1 MKEKLEKLKR
11 IAIVS
16 LIAIIILAIFVVPA
30 IAISIVAGAQ
40 FVAPNPTS
48 ALPIT
53 SNLKF
58 GITHPFQ
65 TIGIL
70 KSTPASFA
78 VYIKSVR
85 ILLYIMIV
93 FALFMLFKKEEEVDP
108 WENKEHASS
117 RWSKDGEQYS
127 ILSKTDGILLAKDN
141 YLPVDKPGNINVMVV
156 GGSGTGKSAAF
167 VRPNVI
173 PLLGSYVFTDPKG
186 ELYDDTAGYFEAN
199 GYEIKVLN
207 LMNPNK
213 SDGFNPLMNIRD
225 VDDDLDIVTGTIFEG
240 QGGPT
245 GGDQYWD
252 QMAER
257 MLKALILFLIEG
269 RPVEERNLASCAN
282 LVRLANNNGS
292 FNIVSDLMKVLPD
305 GSRARKS
312 YEDVQI
318 ATDKAYSSILST
330 LQSKLGKFDSPAIAA
345 LTATNT
351 IEFKDIAEKKTAL
364 YVISP
369 DSHSTYNF
377 LLTIF
382 YSQMIQQLYYYADN
396 NGGELKIPLYF
407 FLDEFANI
415 GQIPD
420 FDKKISTSRSRKINF
435 NVIVQNLDQLE
446 AIYPDSFETILANC
460 DTHLYLGSNSQKTS
474 EYFSKALGEVNIV
487 QESISVST
495 SKNTKGDEKG
505 GTNESVSKN
514 KFSRPLMTPDELK
527 RLPKENCIILEKG
540 LFPIFAE
547 KAFYSSD
554 PKSKELMKYKANH
567 NEYEVD
573 RGPWREF
580 DINRKGNASQKNERL
595 EKTLEKFDDKEKDIL
610 GMNTEKKNTVE
621 SLGIEDLLNPK
632 PKKGI
637 ADIQVDKEEKKKE
650 IKKDSKIKPIVFEE
664 ESFEENNNNNLNN
677 KKIIKTRNREVG
689 NYVPPR
695 GTIDDLLEED
705 IDFGSEENS
714 VENIQKK
721 KENEID
727 PRKNLDFDVAREIEK
742 KFDELFGFLDFSNDN
757 REKE

>member
-16 LIAIIILAIFVVPA
+16 LIAMVILSIFVIPA

-40 FVAPNPTS
+40 YVAPNPTS

-58 GITHPFQ
+58 GITHPFK

-70 KSTPASFA
+70 KATPQGLA
-78 VYIKSVR
+78 VYIRSIR
-85 ILLYIMIV
+85 ILFYLMLV
-93 FALFMLFKKEEEVDP
+93 FAIFMLLKKEEEIDP

-117 RWSKDGEQYS
+117 RWSKQGEQYS

-156 GGSGTGKSAAF
+156 GGSGSGKSAAF
-167 VRPNVI
+167 VKPNVI

-213 SDGFNPLMNIRD
+213 SDGFNPLMNIRN
-225 VDDDLDIVTGTIFEG
+225 VDTDLDIVTSTIFTG
-240 QGGPT
+240 QGGTT
-245 GGDQYWD
+245 GSDPYWD
-252 QMAER
+252 NMAEK

-305 GSRARKS
+305 GSMARKS

-330 LQSKLGKFDSPAIAA
+330 LQSKLGKFDSSAIAA

-351 IEFKDIAEKKTAL
+351 IEFKDISEKKTAL

-369 DSHSTYNF
+369 DSHSTYDF

-382 YSQMIQQLYYYADN
+382 FSQMIQQLYDHADK
-396 NGGELKIPLYF
+396 NGGKLNIPVYF

-435 NVIVQNLDQLE
+435 NVIIQNLDQLE

-527 RLPKENCIILEKG
+527 RLPNDNCIILEKG
-540 LFPIFAE
+540 LFPILAE
-547 KAFYSSD
+547 KAFYFNDS
-554 PKSKELMKYKANH
+554 KSKELMKYKAHH

-573 RGPWREF
+573 RGLWREF
-580 DINRKGNASQKNERL
+580 DVNRKGNASQKNERL

-621 SLGIEDLLNPK
+621 SLGIEDLFNSK
-632 PKKGI
+632 PKRKI
-637 ADIQVDKEEKKKE
+637 TDIKIGKEEKKKE
-650 IKKDSKIKPIVFEE
+650 SKIKPIVFEE
-664 ESFEENNNNNLNN
+664 EAFEENNNNNFNSTN
-677 KKIIKTRNREVG
+677 IIKTRNREVG

-705 IDFGSEENS
+705 IDFGSEENT
-714 VENIQKK
+714 EKK

-727 PRKNLDFDVAREIEK
+727 PRKNLDFDVAKEIEK
-742 KFDELFGFLDFSNDN
+742 KFDELFGFLDFSNDS

>member
-16 LIAIIILAIFVVPA
+16 LIAMVILSIFVIPA

-40 FVAPNPTS
+40 YVAPNPTS

-58 GITHPFQ
+58 GITHPFK

-70 KSTPASFA
+70 KATPQGLA
-78 VYIKSVR
+78 VYIRSIR
-85 ILLYIMIV
+85 ILFYLMLV
-93 FALFMLFKKEEEVDP
+93 FAIFMLLKKEEEIDP

-117 RWSKDGEQYS
+117 RWSKQGEQYS

-156 GGSGTGKSAAF
+156 GGSGSGKSAAF
-167 VRPNVI
+167 VKPNVI

-213 SDGFNPLMNIRD
+213 SDGFNPLMNIRN
-225 VDDDLDIVTGTIFEG
+225 VDTDLDIVTSTIFTG
-240 QGGPT
+240 QGGTT
-245 GGDQYWD
+245 GSDPYWD
-252 QMAER
+252 NMAEK

-305 GSRARKS
+305 GSMARKS

-330 LQSKLGKFDSPAIAA
+330 LQSKLGKFDSSAIAA

-351 IEFKDIAEKKTAL
+351 IEFKDISEKKTAL

-369 DSHSTYNF
+369 DSHSTYDF

-382 YSQMIQQLYYYADN
+382 FSQMIQQLYDHADK
-396 NGGELKIPLYF
+396 NGGKLNIPVYF

-435 NVIVQNLDQLE
+435 NVIIQNLDQLE

-527 RLPKENCIILEKG
+527 RLPNDNCIILEKG
-540 LFPIFAE
+540 LFPILAE
-547 KAFYSSD
+547 KAFYFNDS
-554 PKSKELMKYKANH
+554 KSKELMKYKANH

-580 DINRKGNASQKNERL
+580 DVNKKGNASQKNERL
-595 EKTLEKFDDKEKDIL
+595 EKTLEKFDDIEKDIL

-621 SLGIEDLLNPK
+621 SLGIEDLFNSK
-632 PKKGI
+632 PKRKI
-637 ADIQVDKEEKKKE
+637 TDIKIGKEEKKKE
-650 IKKDSKIKPIVFEE
+650 SKIKPIVFEE
-664 ESFEENNNNNLNN
+664 EAFEENNNNFNSTN
-677 KKIIKTRNREVG
+677 IIKTKNREVG

-705 IDFGSEENS
+705 IDFGSEENT
-714 VENIQKK
+714 EKK

-727 PRKNLDFDVAREIEK
+727 PRKNLDFDVAKEIEK
-742 KFDELFGFLDFSNDN
+742 KFDELFGFLDFSNDS

>member
-16 LIAIIILAIFVVPA
+16 LIAMVILSIFVIPA

-40 FVAPNPTS
+40 YVAPNPTS

-58 GITHPFQ
+58 GITHPFK

-70 KSTPASFA
+70 KASPQGLA
-78 VYIKSVR
+78 VYIRSIR
-85 ILLYIMIV
+85 ILFYLMLV
-93 FALFMLFKKEEEVDP
+93 FAIFMLLKKEEEIDP

-117 RWSKDGEQYS
+117 RWSKEGEQYS

-141 YLPVDKPGNINVMVV
+141 YLPVDKPGNINVMVI
-156 GGSGTGKSAAF
+156 GGSGSGKSAAF
-167 VRPNVI
+167 VKPNVM

-186 ELYDDTAGYFEAN
+186 EIYSYSKGYFEAN

-207 LMNPNK
+207 LVNPNK
-213 SDGFNPLMNIRD
+213 SDGFNPLMNIRNID
-225 VDDDLDIVTGTIFEG
+225 TDLDIVTSTIFTG
-240 QGGPT
+240 QGGAT
-245 GGDQYWD
+245 GSDPYWD
-252 QMAER
+252 NMAEK

-282 LVRLANNNGS
+282 LVRLANNNGN
-292 FNIVSDLMKVLPD
+292 FNIVSDLMKVLPED
-305 GSRARKS
+305 SKARKS

-330 LQSKLGKFDSPAIAA
+330 LQSKLGKFDSSAIAA

-369 DSHSTYNF
+369 DSHSTF
-377 LLTIF
+377 DFILTIF
-382 YSQMIQQLYYYADN
+382 FSQMIQQLYDHADK
-396 NGGELKIPLYF
+396 NGGELKIPVYF

-435 NVIVQNLDQLE
+435 NVIIQNLDQLE
-446 AIYPDSFETILANC
+446 AIYPESFETILANC

-487 QESISVST
+487 QESVSVST

-527 RLPKENCIILEKG
+527 RLPNENCIILEKG
-540 LFPIFAE
+540 LFPVLAE
-547 KAFYSSD
+547 KAFFFKD
-554 PKSKELMKYKANH
+554 PKSKEVTKYKADH

-580 DINRKGNASQKNERL
+580 DVNRKGNASQKNERL

-621 SLGIEDLLNPK
+621 SLGIEDLFNSK
-632 PKKGI
+632 PKKEI
-637 ADIQVDKEEKKKE
+637 TDIKIGKEEKKKE
-650 IKKDSKIKPIVFEE
+650 TKIKPIVFEE
-664 ESFEENNNNNLNN
+664 ETFEENNNNINDT
-677 KKIIKTRNREVG
+677 KIIKTRNREVG

-705 IDFGSEENS
+705 IDFGSEENT
-714 VENIQKK
+714 EKK

-742 KFDELFGFLDFSNDN
+742 KFDELFGFLDFSEDN

>member
-16 LIAIIILAIFVVPA
+16 LIAMVILSIFVIPA

-40 FVAPNPTS
+40 YVAPNPTS

-58 GITHPFQ
+58 GITHPFK

-70 KSTPASFA
+70 KATPQGLA
-78 VYIKSVR
+78 VYIRSIR
-85 ILLYIMIV
+85 ILFYLMLV
-93 FALFMLFKKEEEVDP
+93 FAIFMLLKKEEETDP

-117 RWSKDGEQYS
+117 RWSKQGEQYS

-156 GGSGTGKSAAF
+156 GGSGSGKSAAF
-167 VRPNVI
+167 VKPNVI

-213 SDGFNPLMNIRD
+213 SDGFNPLMNIRN
-225 VDDDLDIVTGTIFEG
+225 VDTDLDIVTSTIFTG
-240 QGGPT
+240 QGGTT
-245 GGDQYWD
+245 GSDPYWD
-252 QMAER
+252 NMAEK

-305 GSRARKS
+305 GSMARKS

-330 LQSKLGKFDSPAIAA
+330 LQSKLGKFDSSAIAA

-351 IEFKDIAEKKTAL
+351 IEFKDISEKKTAL

-369 DSHSTYNF
+369 DSHSTYDF

-382 YSQMIQQLYYYADN
+382 FSQMIQQLYDHADK
-396 NGGELKIPLYF
+396 NGGKLNIPVYF

-435 NVIVQNLDQLE
+435 NVIIQNLDQLE

-527 RLPKENCIILEKG
+527 RLPNDNCIILEKG
-540 LFPIFAE
+540 LFPILAE
-547 KAFYSSD
+547 KAFYFNDS
-554 PKSKELMKYKANH
+554 KSKELMKYKAHH

-580 DINRKGNASQKNERL
+580 DVNRKGNASQKNERL
-595 EKTLEKFDDKEKDIL
+595 EKTLEKFDDIEKDIL

-621 SLGIEDLLNPK
+621 SLGIEDLFNPK

-637 ADIQVDKEEKKKE
+637 ADIQVDKEEKKKD

-664 ESFEENNNNNLNN
+664 ETFEENNNNNFNSTN
-677 KKIIKTRNREVG
+677 IIKTKNREVG

-705 IDFGSEENS
+705 IDFGREENT
-714 VENIQKK
+714 EKK

-742 KFDELFGFLDFSNDN
+742 KFDELFGFLDFSEDN

>member
-16 LIAIIILAIFVVPA
+16 LIAMVILSIFVIPA

-40 FVAPNPTS
+40 YVAPNPTS
-48 ALPIT
+48 VLPIT

-58 GITHPFQ
+58 GITHPFK

-70 KSTPASFA
+70 KATPQGLA
-78 VYIKSVR
+78 VYIRSIR
-85 ILLYIMIV
+85 ILFYLMLV
-93 FALFMLFKKEEEVDP
+93 FAIFMLLKKEEETDP

-117 RWSKDGEQYS
+117 RWSKQGEQYS

-156 GGSGTGKSAAF
+156 GGSGSGKSAAF
-167 VRPNVI
+167 VKPNVI

-213 SDGFNPLMNIRD
+213 SDGFNPLMNIRN
-225 VDDDLDIVTGTIFEG
+225 VDTDLDIVTSTIFTG
-240 QGGPT
+240 QGGTT
-245 GGDQYWD
+245 GSDPYWD
-252 QMAER
+252 NMAEK

-305 GSRARKS
+305 GSMARKS

-330 LQSKLGKFDSPAIAA
+330 LQSKLGKFDSSAIAA

-351 IEFKDIAEKKTAL
+351 IEFKDISEKKTAL

-369 DSHSTYNF
+369 DSHSTYDF

-382 YSQMIQQLYYYADN
+382 FSQMIQQLYDHADK
-396 NGGELKIPLYF
+396 NGGKLNIPVYF

-435 NVIVQNLDQLE
+435 NVIIQNLDQLE

-527 RLPKENCIILEKG
+527 RLPNDNCIILEKG
-540 LFPIFAE
+540 LFPILAE
-547 KAFYSSD
+547 KAFYFNDS
-554 PKSKELMKYKANH
+554 KSKELMKYKAHH

-573 RGPWREF
+573 RGLWREF
-580 DINRKGNASQKNERL
+580 DVNRKGNASQKNERL
-595 EKTLEKFDDKEKDIL
+595 EKTLEKFDDIEKDIL

-621 SLGIEDLLNPK
+621 SLGIEDLFNSK
-632 PKKGI
+632 PKRKI
-637 ADIQVDKEEKKKE
+637 TDIKIGKEEKKKE
-650 IKKDSKIKPIVFEE
+650 SKIKPIVFEE
-664 ESFEENNNNNLNN
+664 ETFEENNNNLNN
-677 KKIIKTRNREVG
+677 TKIIKTRNREVG

-705 IDFGSEENS
+705 IDFGSEENT
-714 VENIQKK
+714 EKK

-742 KFDELFGFLDFSNDN
+742 KFDELFGFLDFSEDN

>member
-16 LIAIIILAIFVVPA
+16 LIAMVILSIFVIPA

-40 FVAPNPTS
+40 YVAPNPTS
-48 ALPIT
+48 VLPIT

-58 GITHPFQ
+58 GITHPFK

-70 KSTPASFA
+70 KASPQGLA
-78 VYIKSVR
+78 VYIRSIR
-85 ILLYIMIV
+85 ILFYLMLV
-93 FALFMLFKKEEEVDP
+93 FAIFMLFKKEEEKDP

-117 RWSKDGEQYS
+117 RWSKEGEQYS

-141 YLPVDKPGNINVMVV
+141 YLPVNKPGNINVMVV
-156 GGSGTGKSAAF
+156 GGSGSGKSAAF
-167 VRPNVI
+167 VKPNVI

-186 ELYDDTAGYFEAN
+186 ELYDDTAEYFKAN

-207 LMNPNK
+207 LINPNK
-213 SDGFNPLMNIRD
+213 SDGFNPLINIRNID
-225 VDDDLDIVTGTIFEG
+225 TDLDIVTSTIFTG
-240 QGGPT
+240 QGGAT
-245 GGDQYWD
+245 GSDPYWD
-252 QMAER
+252 NMAEK

-269 RPVEERNLASCAN
+269 RPLEERNLASCAN

-305 GSRARKS
+305 DSKARKS

-330 LQSKLGKFDSPAIAA
+330 LQSKLGKFDSSAIAA

-351 IEFKDIAEKKTAL
+351 IEFKEIAEKKTAL

-369 DSHSTYNF
+369 DSHSTYDF

-382 YSQMIQQLYYYADN
+382 FSQMIQQLYDHADK
-396 NGGELKIPLYF
+396 NGGKLNIPVYF

-527 RLPKENCIILEKG
+527 RLPNEKCIILEKG
-540 LFPIFAE
+540 LFPILAE
-547 KAFYSSD
+547 KAFYFND
-554 PKSKELMKYKANH
+554 PKSKELTKYKAKH

-580 DINRKGNASQKNERL
+580 DVNRRNNASKKNERL

-610 GMNTEKKNTVE
+610 GMNTEKKKTVE
-621 SLGIEDLLNPK
+621 SLGIEDLFNPK
-632 PKKGI
+632 PKKEI
-637 ADIQVDKEEKKKE
+637 TDIKIGKEEKKKE
-650 IKKDSKIKPIVFEE
+650 TKIKPIVFEE
-664 ESFEENNNNNLNN
+664 ETFEENNNNINDT
-677 KKIIKTRNREVG
+677 KIIKIRNREVG

-705 IDFGSEENS
+705 IDFGSEENT
-714 VENIQKK
+714 ERKT
-721 KENEID
+721 ENEID
-727 PRKNLDFDVAREIEK
+727 PRKNLDFDVAKEIEK
-742 KFDELFGFLDFSNDN
+742 KFDELFGFLDFSDDN

>member
-16 LIAIIILAIFVVPA
+16 LIAMVILSIFVIPA

-40 FVAPNPTS
+40 YVAPNPTS

-58 GITHPFQ
+58 GITHPFK

-70 KSTPASFA
+70 KATPQGLA
-78 VYIKSVR
+78 VYIRSIR
-85 ILLYIMIV
+85 ILFYLMLV
-93 FALFMLFKKEEEVDP
+93 FAIFMLLKKEEEIDP

-117 RWSKDGEQYS
+117 RWSKQGEQYS

-156 GGSGTGKSAAF
+156 GGSGSGKSAAF
-167 VRPNVI
+167 VKPNVI

-213 SDGFNPLMNIRD
+213 SDGFNPLMNIRN
-225 VDDDLDIVTGTIFEG
+225 VDTDLDIVTSTIFTG
-240 QGGPT
+240 QGGTT
-245 GGDQYWD
+245 GSDPYWD
-252 QMAER
+252 NMAEK

-305 GSRARKS
+305 GSMARKS

-330 LQSKLGKFDSPAIAA
+330 LQSKLGKFDSSAIAA

-351 IEFKDIAEKKTAL
+351 IEFKDISEKKTAL

-369 DSHSTYNF
+369 DSHSTYDF

-382 YSQMIQQLYYYADN
+382 FSQMIQQLYDHADK
-396 NGGELKIPLYF
+396 NGGKLNIPVYF

-435 NVIVQNLDQLE
+435 NVIIQNLDQLE

-527 RLPKENCIILEKG
+527 RLPNDNCIILEKG
-540 LFPIFAE
+540 LFPILAE
-547 KAFYSSD
+547 KAFYFNDS
-554 PKSKELMKYKANH
+554 KSKELMKYKAHH

-580 DINRKGNASQKNERL
+580 DVNRKGNASQKNERL
-595 EKTLEKFDDKEKDIL
+595 EKTLEKFDDIEKDIL

-621 SLGIEDLLNPK
+621 SLGIEDLFNSK
-632 PKKGI
+632 PKRKI
-637 ADIQVDKEEKKKE
+637 TDIKIGKEEKKKE
-650 IKKDSKIKPIVFEE
+650 SKIKPIVFEE
-664 ESFEENNNNNLNN
+664 EAFEENNNNFNSTN
-677 KKIIKTRNREVG
+677 IIKTKNREVG

-705 IDFGSEENS
+705 IDFGSEENT
-714 VENIQKK
+714 EKK

-727 PRKNLDFDVAREIEK
+727 PRKNLDFDVAKEIEK
-742 KFDELFGFLDFSNDN
+742 KFDELFGFLDFSNDS

>member
-16 LIAIIILAIFVVPA
+16 LIAMVILSIFVIPA

-40 FVAPNPTS
+40 YVAPNPTS

-58 GITHPFQ
+58 GITHPFK

-70 KSTPASFA
+70 KATPQGLA
-78 VYIKSVR
+78 VYIRSIR
-85 ILLYIMIV
+85 ILFYLMLV
-93 FALFMLFKKEEEVDP
+93 FAIFMLLKKEEEIDP

-117 RWSKDGEQYS
+117 RWSKQGEQYS

-156 GGSGTGKSAAF
+156 GGSGSGKSAAF
-167 VRPNVI
+167 VKPNVI

-213 SDGFNPLMNIRD
+213 SDGFNPLMNIRN
-225 VDDDLDIVTGTIFEG
+225 VDTDLDIVTSTIFTG
-240 QGGPT
+240 QGGTT
-245 GGDQYWD
+245 GSDPYWD
-252 QMAER
+252 NMAEK

-305 GSRARKS
+305 GSMARKS

-330 LQSKLGKFDSPAIAA
+330 LQSKLGKFDSSAIAA

-351 IEFKDIAEKKTAL
+351 IEFKDISEKKTAL

-369 DSHSTYNF
+369 DSHSTYDF

-382 YSQMIQQLYYYADN
+382 FSQMIQQLYDHADK
-396 NGGELKIPLYF
+396 NGGKLNIPVYF

-435 NVIVQNLDQLE
+435 NVIIQNLDQLE

-527 RLPKENCIILEKG
+527 RLPNDNCIILEKG
-540 LFPIFAE
+540 LFPILAE
-547 KAFYSSD
+547 KAFYFNDS
-554 PKSKELMKYKANH
+554 KSKELMKYKAHH

-573 RGPWREF
+573 RGLWREF
-580 DINRKGNASQKNERL
+580 DVNRKGNASQKNERL
-595 EKTLEKFDDKEKDIL
+595 EKTLEKFDDIEKDIL

-621 SLGIEDLLNPK
+621 SLGIEDLFNSK
-632 PKKGI
+632 PKRKI
-637 ADIQVDKEEKKKE
+637 TDIKIGKEEKKKE
-650 IKKDSKIKPIVFEE
+650 SKIKPIVFEE
-664 ESFEENNNNNLNN
+664 EAFEENNNNFNSTN
-677 KKIIKTRNREVG
+677 IIKTKNREVG

-705 IDFGSEENS
+705 IDFGSEENT
-714 VENIQKK
+714 EKK

-727 PRKNLDFDVAREIEK
+727 PRKNLDFDVAKEIEK
-742 KFDELFGFLDFSNDN
+742 KFDELFGFLDFSNDS

>member
-16 LIAIIILAIFVVPA
+16 LIAMVILSIFVIPA

-40 FVAPNPTS
+40 YVAPNPTS

-58 GITHPFQ
+58 GITHPFK

-70 KSTPASFA
+70 KASPQGLA
-78 VYIKSVR
+78 VYIRSIR
-85 ILLYIMIV
+85 ILFYLMLV
-93 FALFMLFKKEEEVDP
+93 FAIFMLLKKEEEIDP

-117 RWSKDGEQYS
+117 RWSKQGEQYS

-156 GGSGTGKSAAF
+156 GGSGSGKSAAF
-167 VRPNVI
+167 VKPNVI

-213 SDGFNPLMNIRD
+213 SDGFNPLMNIRN
-225 VDDDLDIVTGTIFEG
+225 VDTDLDIVTSTIFTG
-240 QGGPT
+240 QGGTT
-245 GGDQYWD
+245 GSDPYWD
-252 QMAER
+252 NMAEK

-305 GSRARKS
+305 GSMARKS

-330 LQSKLGKFDSPAIAA
+330 LQSKLGKFDSSAIAA

-351 IEFKDIAEKKTAL
+351 IEFKDISEKKTAL

-369 DSHSTYNF
+369 DSHSTYDF

-382 YSQMIQQLYYYADN
+382 FSQMIQQLYDHADK
-396 NGGELKIPLYF
+396 NGGKLNIPVYF

-435 NVIVQNLDQLE
+435 NVIIQNLDQLE

-487 QESISVST
+487 QESVSIST

-527 RLPKENCIILEKG
+527 RLPNDNCIILEKG
-540 LFPIFAE
+540 LFPILAE
-547 KAFYSSD
+547 KAFYFND
-554 PKSKELMKYKANH
+554 PKSKELMKYKAHH

-573 RGPWREF
+573 RGLWREF
-580 DINRKGNASQKNERL
+580 DVNRKGNASQKNERL
-595 EKTLEKFDDKEKDIL
+595 EKTLEKFDDIEKDIL

-621 SLGIEDLLNPK
+621 SLGIEDLFNSK
-632 PKKGI
+632 PKRKI
-637 ADIQVDKEEKKKE
+637 TDIKIGKEEKKKE
-650 IKKDSKIKPIVFEE
+650 SKIKPIVFEE
-664 ESFEENNNNNLNN
+664 ETFEENNNNINDT
-677 KKIIKTRNREVG
+677 KIIKTRNREVG

-705 IDFGSEENS
+705 IDFGSEENT
-714 VENIQKK
+714 EKK

-742 KFDELFGFLDFSNDN
+742 KFDELFGFLDFSEDN